1 MLIQEYQERWR
12 EDFRSIKTV
21 ISETLDN
28 CDVTIEH
35 IGSTAVPQ
43 LAAKPIID
51 IDVVYAK
58 SDEFDTIKAGLE
70 HVGGVG
76 YVHKGN
82 QGISQREVFKR
93 HSAAKAHPILDSIAH
108 HLYVCP
114 IDSKELQRHI
124 LFRDYLIKH
133 EAARVQYQA
142 LKYEIADEVSQDRK
156 KYAQVKEV
164 KVRTFVEA
172 IIAKAQEENIGTS
185 LSR

>member
-1 MLIQEYQERWR
+1 MLIQEYQERWK
-12 EDFRSIKTV
+12 EDFHSIKTV
-21 ISETLDN
+21 VSEALDN
-28 CDVTIEH
+28 YNVTIEH
-35 IGSTAVPQ
+35 IGSTAVTQ

-58 SDEFDTIKAGLE
+58 SDEFEAIKAGLE
-70 HVGGVG
+70 RGG

-142 LKYEIADEVSQDRK
+142 LKYTIADEVSQDRK
-156 KYAQVKEV
+156 KYAHVKEV
-164 KVRTFVEA
+164 KLRTFVEA
-172 IIAKAQEENIGTS
+172 IIAKAQEENIGAS